1 MLIRSLVTVMSHE
14 EPVYSAGRNG
24 WNVHG
29 LVVQLDKPERQ
40 QCAESTSSQK
50 ENERLLSGSRPPGLA
65 WLLRLTTQSRLI
77 SAD

>member
-24 WNVHG
+24 WNVHE

-40 QCAESTSSQK
+40 QCAVICLLDTV
-50 ENERLLSGSRPPGLA
+50 NERQLTGNPTFIFILATSGVDP
-65 WLLRLTTQSRLI
+65 Q
-77 SAD
+77 